1 MNTDRHSTNRHL
13 HAPRND
19 KTGTKRITPRVRAKE
34 EKTNLNKRIEP
45 ATPWPPIDCTDSA
58 SARELT
64 QKGPAPV
71 GRSRCNRRSKRWR
84 DKMGLICHT
93 ALCQVGRV
101 CSTNCRRPDPQIGCV
116 CLCAGQCCL
125 SLSLCL
131 SLCVS
136 VSHFSFSVC
145 LSLCLSLFLSLCLS
159 LCLFLCLFRSPCLS
173 FCLCISLS
181 R

>member
-34 EKTNLNKRIEP
+34 EKTNLNKRTEP
-45 ATPWPPIDCTDSA
+45 ATPWPLIDCTDSA

-71 GRSRCNRRSKRWR
+71 GRSRCNRRSKRRR

-93 ALCQVGRV
+93 VLCQVGRV
-101 CSTNCRRPDPQIGCV
+101 CPTNCRRPDPQIGCV
-116 CLCAGQCCL
+116 CQCCL
-125 SLSLCL
+125 SVSLCL

-136 VSHFSFSVC
+136 LFSFSVC
-145 LSLCLSLFLSLCLS
+145 LSLCLCFCLYVCLCVS
-159 LCLFLCLFRSPCLS
+159 LFLCLCCSLCPS